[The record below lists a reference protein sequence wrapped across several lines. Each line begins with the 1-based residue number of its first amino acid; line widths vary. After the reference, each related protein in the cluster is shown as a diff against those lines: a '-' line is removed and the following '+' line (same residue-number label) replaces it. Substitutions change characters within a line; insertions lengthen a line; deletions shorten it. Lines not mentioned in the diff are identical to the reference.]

1 MFQYNLMDASKGV
14 GSADQRPKQCPASTA
29 DANVRLPEVT
39 ASGAVRPVLN
49 YSSQTGEEFALE
61 FMRERAMPKK
71 PTVQNASN
79 DQNMITN
86 NGDMKCGMNIPHMGS
101 ESMKDPLKLVTG
113 DDCQSKEIEK
123 NFSDTEQKGH
133 YASSRSI
140 QQISSGEGSS
150 RTVSNGYTPAQASDI
165 SSRRMKFLCSFGGKI
180 LPRPS
185 DGKLRYVGGNTR
197 IIRISRD
204 ISWEEFMQ
212 KTMAVYSRPHTIKY
226 QLPGEDLDALISVSC
241 DEDLQNMMEEYNV
254 LEGGE
259 GSQKLRLFLITPD
272 DVDDVHFSLGSADGD
287 SEIHYVVAIN
297 DIDLGSGKSSYG
309 HGLASTSTSD
319 LDQLLNL
326 NVESGRANAYTV
338 AAQSAGFIT
347 APVASPAA
355 FPSKIQASLSAHYD
369 SHPQG
374 FEDHRYHYVE
384 GEQYAYNSINPPD
397 RYQNLDSIM
406 SMPMSVTSDYQ
417 YRSNYTDIGSSVQP
431 VQQFLYQGIT
441 QAPYSGISPFDK
453 EPVKMDLKLA
463 VDDFSQRK
471 MEGKHVGSHD
481 TEPISTIQQ
490 HDASVSNCLH
500 AKNTNV
506 VSVPENLTSVLH
518 LKSKG
523 KQLEPALVSSAISV
537 TVGHGSDLNIDDHY
551 LSSETLTSAYYDDE
565 ADMTEGNYKNPPSNP
580 SRGYQSERLPR
591 EQVFLNRLSK
601 SDDSIGSN
609 YLINQACLIA
619 AQESVAEATD
629 TILEEELGAQTEK
642 PLSSAKPPRPSNA
655 SIEDKKVRNAIN
667 QANKFR
673 HVSIVEGLETAK
685 FSQPMTPL
693 INQDVCDPDEVVPKS
708 VVQTGPHQTDVI
720 IDEKT
725 YKQAKKI
732 HKPEFQLAPSKFVSD
747 KTTVVEDGILQ
758 ETSMSRHMQ
767 KVTNVGDTDMT
778 KINIREAY
786 VAGALIKP
794 QEGPSVI
801 QNIPWDENPNND
813 TYNNDVVEPA
823 FTWVET
829 AVVAASQEESSAPS
843 LEQRDILVD
852 INDRFP
858 PNLLSDIFSKAGNAE
873 NLSNIN
879 LLRKDDTGLS
889 LNMQNHEPKRWSFF
903 RNLAQDEFNCK
914 DFSLMDE
921 DHINYPAFLPTVE
934 EGISRQYQFSPLEN
948 ERADFGQID
957 SQIDFSEEMQDSSS
971 TVVEDPNALHPG
983 YIPSQVSHH
992 LGMDKVEGL
1001 QVENPFTKLGETLR
1015 IHMSENEE
1023 LKFEDGEDAEPV
1035 ANEITYDFDLSN
1047 LQVIKHED
1055 LEELRELGSGTFG
1068 AVYHGKWRGT
1078 DVAIK
1083 RIKKSCFTGRSSE
1096 QERLTMEFWREAEIL
1111 SQLHHP
1117 NVVAFYGVVKD
1128 GPGGTMATVTE
1139 FMVNGSLRH
1148 VLLHKD
1154 KYLDRRKRLII
1165 AMDAAFGMEYLHS
1178 KNIVHFDLKCDNLL
1192 VNLKDQSRPICKVG
1206 DFGLSKIRQ
1215 NTLVSGGVRGTL
1227 PWMAPELLNGSSNK
1241 VSEKVDVFSFGIV
1254 MWEILTGEEPY
1265 ANMHYGAIIG
1275 GIVNNTL
1282 RPPVPATCDPEW
1294 RRLMEQ
1300 CWAPDPLQR
1309 PSFSQIAGHL
1319 RAMSVASQVKPTK

>member
-14 GSADQRPKQCPASTA
+14 GSVDQRPKQYPASSA
-29 DANVRLPEVT
+29 DANVRPPEVT
-39 ASGAVRPVLN
+39 ASGSVRPVLN

-86 NGDMKCGMNIPHMGS
+86 NVDMICGMNVPHMGS

-113 DDCQSKEIEK
+113 DDCQLKEIEK

-133 YASSRSI
+133 YAPSRSI

-165 SSRRMKFLCSFGGKI
+165 LSRRMKFLCSFGGKI

-212 KTMAVYSRPHTIKY
+212 KTMAIYSRPHTIKY

-241 DEDLQNMMEEYNV
+241 DEDLQNMMEEHNV

-259 GSQKLRLFLITPD
+259 GSQKLRLFLIIAD
-272 DVDDVHFSLGSADGD
+272 DVDDVHFSLGSVDGD
-287 SEIHYVVAIN
+287 SEIQYVVAIN

-319 LDQLLNL
+319 LDQLLDL

-338 AAQSAGFIT
+338 AAQSAGFVT

-355 FPSKIQASLSAHYD
+355 FPSKFQASLSTHYD

-384 GEQYAYNSINPPD
+384 GEQYAYNSINPPN

-406 SMPMSVTSDYQ
+406 SIPMSVTSDYQ
-417 YRSNYTDIGSSVQP
+417 YRSNHTDSGASVQP

-441 QAPYSGISPFDK
+441 QDPYSGVSPFDK
-453 EPVKMDLKLA
+453 EPVKMNVKLA

-471 MEGKHVGSHD
+471 MEGKHVGSHV
-481 TEPISTIQQ
+481 TEPISTVQQ
-490 HDASVSNCLH
+490 HDASVSSCLH

-523 KQLEPALVSSAISV
+523 KQLEPASVSSAITV

-551 LSSETLTSAYYDDE
+551 PSSETLMSAYYDDE
-565 ADMTEGNYKNPPSNP
+565 ADMTEGNYKNPPSHP

-629 TILEEELGAQTEK
+629 TILEGEMGAQTEK

-693 INQDVCDPDEVVPKS
+693 INQDVCDPDEVVPNS

-725 YKQAKKI
+725 YKQAKI
-732 HKPEFQLAPSKFVSD
+732 DKPELQHAPTKFVSD

-786 VAGALIKP
+786 AAGALIKP
-794 QEGPSVI
+794 QEGPVI
-801 QNIPWDENPNND
+801 QDIPWDEKPNND
-813 TYNNDVVEPA
+813 SNNNDVVEPA

-829 AVVAASQEESSAPS
+829 AVAAVSQEESSAPS

-858 PNLLSDIFSKAGNAE
+858 PNLLSDIFSKARNAE

-889 LNMQNHEPKRWSFF
+889 LNMQNHEPQRWSFF
-903 RNLAQDEFNCK
+903 RNLAQDEFNRK
-914 DFSLMDE
+914 DFSLMDQ

-934 EGISRQYQFSPLEN
+934 EGISRPYQLSPLEN
-948 ERADFGQID
+948 ERTDFGQID
-957 SQIDFSEEMQDSSS
+957 SQINFSEEMQDSSS
-971 TVVEDPNALHPG
+971 TIVEDPNALHPG

-992 LGMDKVEGL
+992 LGMDKGEGL

-1015 IHMSENEE
+1015 THMSENE
-1023 LKFEDGEDAEPV
+1023 
-1035 ANEITYDFDLSN
+1035 
-1047 LQVIKHED
+1047 VIKHED

-1117 NVVAFYGVVKD
+1117 NVVAFYWLTTKD
-1128 GPGGTMATVTE
+1128 
-1139 FMVNGSLRH
+1139 
-1148 VLLHKD
+1148 
-1154 KYLDRRKRLII
+1154 II
-1165 AMDAAFGMEYLHS
+1165 
-1178 KNIVHFDLKCDNLL
+1178 
-1192 VNLKDQSRPICKVG
+1192 QVG
-1206 DFGLSKIRQ
+1206 DFGLSKIRR

-1300 CWAPDPLQR
+1300 CWAPDPSQR

-1319 RAMSVASQVKPTK
+1319 RAMSVASQAKPTK

>member
-1 MFQYNLMDASKGV
+1 MFQQNLMDASKGV
-14 GSADQRPKQCPASTA
+14 GSADQRPKQCPASSA
-29 DANVRLPEVT
+29 DANVRPPEVT

-101 ESMKDPLKLVTG
+101 ESMKDPLKLVTV
-113 DDCQSKEIEK
+113 DDCQLKEMEK

-140 QQISSGEGSS
+140 RQVSSGEGSS

-165 SSRRMKFLCSFGGKI
+165 SSKRMKFLCSFGGKI

-204 ISWEEFMQ
+204 ISWEGFMQ
-212 KTMAVYSRPHTIKY
+212 KTMAIYSRPHTIKY

-259 GSQKLRLFLITPD
+259 GSQKLRLFLITAD
-272 DVDDVHFSLGSADGD
+272 DVDDVHFSLGSVEGD
-287 SEIHYVVAIN
+287 SEIQYVVAIN

-338 AAQSAGFIT
+338 AAQSAGFVT

-355 FPSKIQASLSAHYD
+355 FPSKFQASLSTHYD

-384 GEQYAYNSINPPD
+384 GEQSAYNSTNPPD
-397 RYQNLDSIM
+397 RSQNLDSIM
-406 SMPMSVTSDYQ
+406 SIPMSVTSDYQ
-417 YRSNYTDIGSSVQP
+417 YRSNYTDIGASVQP

-453 EPVKMDLKLA
+453 EPVKMDLKLV
-463 VDDFSQRK
+463 VDDLSERK
-471 MEGKHVGSHD
+471 LEGKHVVSHD
-481 TEPISTIQQ
+481 TEPISTTQQ
-490 HDASVSNCLH
+490 HDASVSSCLH

-518 LKSKG
+518 LKRKE
-523 KQLEPALVSSAISV
+523 KQLEPASVPSAITV
-537 TVGHGSDLNIDDHY
+537 NVGHGSDLNIDDHY
-551 LSSETLTSAYYDDE
+551 PSSETLTSAYYDDE
-565 ADMTEGNYKNPPSNP
+565 ADMTEGNYKNPPSHP

-601 SDDSIGSN
+601 SDDSVGSN
-609 YLINQACLIA
+609 YLINQVCLIA

-629 TILEEELGAQTEK
+629 SILEGELGSQTEK

-655 SIEDKKVRNAIN
+655 NIEDKKVRSAIN

-673 HVSIVEGLETAK
+673 HVSLVKGLETAM
-685 FSQPMTPL
+685 FQPMSPL
-693 INQDVCDPDEVVPKS
+693 INQDVCDPDEVIPNS
-708 VVQTGPHQTDVI
+708 VIQTGPHQIDVI

-732 HKPEFQLAPSKFVSD
+732 HEPEFQYAPSKFVSD
-747 KTTVVEDGILQ
+747 KTTVVEDGNLQ
-758 ETSMSRHMQ
+758 ETSMSRHTQ
-767 KVTNVGDTDMT
+767 TVTNVGDTDMT

-786 VAGALIKP
+786 AAGAFIKP
-794 QEGPSVI
+794 LEGPSVL
-801 QNIPWDENPNND
+801 QDIPWDEKPNNV
-813 TYNNDVVEPA
+813 TYSNDVVDPA

-829 AVVAASQEESSAPS
+829 AVEALSQEESSAPS

-858 PNLLSDIFSKAGNAE
+858 PNLLSDIFCKARNAE

-879 LLRKDDTGLS
+879 LLHKDDTGLS

-903 RNLAQDEFNCK
+903 RNLAQDEFNCS
-914 DFSLMDE
+914 DFSLMDQ
-921 DHINYPAFLPTVE
+921 DHINCPAFLPTVE
-934 EGISRQYQFSPLEN
+934 EGISRPYQFSPLEN

-971 TVVEDPNALHPG
+971 TVVEDPNAPNPG
-983 YIPSQVSHH
+983 YIPSQVSHP
-992 LGMDKVEGL
+992 LGMDKGEGL
-1001 QVENPFTKLGETLR
+1001 QVENPFTKLRETLR
-1015 IHMSENEE
+1015 IHMSENEVC
-1023 LKFEDGEDAEPV
+1023 FSPAE
-1035 ANEITYDFDLSN
+1035 
-1047 LQVIKHED
+1047 
-1055 LEELRELGSGTFG
+1055 
-1068 AVYHGKWRGT
+1068 
-1078 DVAIK
+1078 
-1083 RIKKSCFTGRSSE
+1083 
-1096 QERLTMEFWREAEIL
+1096 
-1111 SQLHHP
+1111 
-1117 NVVAFYGVVKD
+1117 
-1128 GPGGTMATVTE
+1128 
-1139 FMVNGSLRH
+1139 
-1148 VLLHKD
+1148 
-1154 KYLDRRKRLII
+1154 
-1165 AMDAAFGMEYLHS
+1165 
-1178 KNIVHFDLKCDNLL
+1178 
-1192 VNLKDQSRPICKVG
+1192 
-1206 DFGLSKIRQ
+1206 
-1215 NTLVSGGVRGTL
+1215 
-1227 PWMAPELLNGSSNK
+1227 
-1241 VSEKVDVFSFGIV
+1241 
-1254 MWEILTGEEPY
+1254 
-1265 ANMHYGAIIG
+1265 
-1275 GIVNNTL
+1275 
-1282 RPPVPATCDPEW
+1282 
-1294 RRLMEQ
+1294 
-1300 CWAPDPLQR
+1300 
-1309 PSFSQIAGHL
+1309 
-1319 RAMSVASQVKPTK
+1319 